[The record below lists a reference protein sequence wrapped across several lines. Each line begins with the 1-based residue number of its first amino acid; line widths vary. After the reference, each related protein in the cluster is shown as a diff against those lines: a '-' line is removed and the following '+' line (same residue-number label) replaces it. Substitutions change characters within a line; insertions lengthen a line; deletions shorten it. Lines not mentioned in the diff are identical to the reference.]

1 MTHIK
6 KINEMMHKDFSEV
19 RSLLDGDDFSVIVVE
34 AKGNTTHKAG
44 DIIETI
50 YEFVYDCK
58 EMAETCN
65 GTAEISG
72 DDDLAYNMCI
82 TDENDN
88 MYASIMFRLVFF
100 DPESIATI
108 QDFYDSVESDDN
120 PF

>member
-19 RSLLDGDDFSVIVVE
+19 RSLLDKDEFSVIVVE
-34 AKGNTTHKAG
+34 AKGNTTYKAG

-50 YEFVYDCK
+50 YEFVYNCK
-58 EMAETCN
+58 GMAETCN
-65 GTAEISG
+65 GYAEISG
-72 DDDLAYNMCI
+72 DDDLVYNMYI
-82 TDENDN
+82 TDEDDN

-108 QDFYDSVESDDN
+108 QDFYDSVEC
-120 PF
+120 